1 MWPWHRI
8 CLNALPLAF
17 FTSCQGCFKQSS
29 VVHTLHP
36 MIPSSPILHLSF
48 RAWLATIAEAI
59 VCRQSQLTTVG
70 TTFSASA
77 CSTKHGLGV
86 WFQHGRSLKG
96 SCINTVAVDF
106 SNFSNLL
113 PEILAILPTGCRDES
128 TTVQRMRHR
137 LRQTTTCKTRN
148 MQAMTYQVNG
158 TLRLR
163 RRPPDGWK

>member
-1 MWPWHRI
+1 MECNSTPWFTWLLSLGRI
-8 CLNALPLAF
+8 DGKYGSVPSRLAGISWEAVPEVGGSKFSIFTESCCLW
-17 FTSCQGCFKQSS
+17 CDQCY
-29 VVHTLHP
+29 V
-36 MIPSSPILHLSF
+36 
-48 RAWLATIAEAI
+48 
-59 VCRQSQLTTVG
+59 TVD
-70 TTFSASA
+70 F
-77 CSTKHGLGV
+77 
-86 WFQHGRSLKG
+86 
-96 SCINTVAVDF
+96 F

>member
-1 MWPWHRI
+1 MFGEFHPVFIRKY
-8 CLNALPLAF
+8 LE
-17 FTSCQGCFKQSS
+17 SCSLQPFLSGCFGYQVYFVYNYIRGTWKIHYKM
-29 VVHTLHP
+29 VVQMVCIT
-36 MIPSSPILHLSF
+36 SWWVKW
-48 RAWLATIAEAI
+48 WLEYVTII
-59 VCRQSQLTTVG
+59 GFVLP
-70 TTFSASA
+70 
-77 CSTKHGLGV
+77 KHCNSG
-86 WFQHGRSLKG
+86 F
-96 SCINTVAVDF
+96 F